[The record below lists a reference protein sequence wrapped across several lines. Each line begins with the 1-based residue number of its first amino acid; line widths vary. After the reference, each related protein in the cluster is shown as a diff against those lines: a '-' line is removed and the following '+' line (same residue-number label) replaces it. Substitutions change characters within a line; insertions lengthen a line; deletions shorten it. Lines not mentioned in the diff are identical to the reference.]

1 MERDFAAG
9 IPPVELVPQDVTR
22 VFLNL
27 FGNGFYAA
35 DKRRR
40 EGADGFG
47 PMLRV
52 TTRDLGNQVEIRVRD
67 NGTGIAPEFREK
79 LFQPFFTTKPTG
91 EGTGLGLSIS
101 WDIVT
106 QQHRGTIEVDSQI
119 GEFTEFTIRLP
130 RSRQPVAAGARA

>member
-9 IPPVELVPQDVTR
+9 IPPVELVPQDLTR

-40 EGADGFG
+40 EAADGFR
-47 PMLRV
+47 PMLKV
-52 TTRDLGNQVEIRVRD
+52 TTRDRGDEVEIRVRD
-67 NGTGIAPEFREK
+67 NGTGIAPDLRDK

-101 WDIVT
+101 YDIIT
-106 QQHRGTIEVDSQI
+106 QQHGGSIAVDSKV
-119 GEFTEFTIRLP
+119 GEYSEFVIRLP
-130 RSRQPVAAGARA
+130 RT

>member
-9 IPPVELVPQDVTR
+9 IPPVELVPQDLTR

-35 DKRRR
+35 DKRWR
-40 EGADGFG
+40 EAADGFR
-47 PMLRV
+47 PMLKV
-52 TTRDLGNQVEIRVRD
+52 TTRDRGDEVEIRVRD

-91 EGTGLGLSIS
+91 EGTGLPDADG
-101 WDIVT
+101 
-106 QQHRGTIEVDSQI
+106 H
-119 GEFTEFTIRLP
+119 
-130 RSRQPVAAGARA
+130 